1 MGVMGMSLKIVALT
15 SLNIDQ
21 VYPDTE
27 WTFPRPRP
35 TDILD
40 RRRAWIMEMLSKG
53 FPHFSA
59 FNAAGEKVALVEY
72 MPIEESLDNIV
83 GENVNSIHCLWDK
96 TDPENGKPTQ
106 ALLDRVEDESFKVG
120 RGVVI
125 VAWRMKD
132 LLIKRNY
139 KVIGEQEGYFLALK
153 ASAPNQYAA
162 FITHRRIPQVELI
175 KGKVTID
182 VFWNV
187 WCSYCAHGLA
197 QLEWVR
203 QACNTAAQEIGE
215 RIILREHLI
224 DRANTLNYGI
234 GEQHI
239 VLING
244 EKWSGRG
251 YDKDDD
257 PKPFIQKIKELTLEV
272 YQDSLR

>member
-1 MGVMGMSLKIVALT
+1 MSLKIVELT

-21 VYPDTE
+21 VYPDSE
-27 WTFPRPRP
+27 WTFPHPRP
-35 TDILD
+35 VDIHD

-53 FPHFSA
+53 LQHFSA
-59 FNAAGEKVALVEY
+59 FDAAGQKVALVEY

-106 ALLDRVEDESFKVG
+106 ALLNRVESGSFKGG

-125 VAWRMKD
+125 VAWRMRD

-139 KVIGEQEGYFLALK
+139 KVIDEQEGYFLALK
-153 ASAPNQYAA
+153 ASAPNQHAA
-162 FITHRRIPQVELI
+162 FITDRRTPQVKLI
-175 KGKVTID
+175 EGKVTID

-203 QACNTAAQEIGE
+203 QACNTAAQEVRE
-215 RIILREHLI
+215 PIILREHLI

-244 EKWSGRG
+244 EKWSGHG

-257 PKPFIQKIKELTLEV
+257 PQPFIQKIKELISEV
-272 YQDSLR
+272 YQDSLK